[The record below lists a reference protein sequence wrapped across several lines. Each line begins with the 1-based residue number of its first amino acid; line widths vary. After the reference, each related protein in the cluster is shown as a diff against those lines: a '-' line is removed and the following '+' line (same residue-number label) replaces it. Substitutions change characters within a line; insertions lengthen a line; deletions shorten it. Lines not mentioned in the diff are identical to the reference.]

1 MIHSNIVSNYDY
13 FKFLSGTKLKEA
25 SDQQQYNHNVE
36 DFDVCLSE
44 TEGQQMSEDQEKV
57 G

>member
-44 TEGQQMSEDQEKV
+44 TEGQQMSED
-57 G
+57 